1 MWVLE
6 LSCPRRKGEGCYTAI
21 FVSHELRVIVKD
33 VNFAAF
39 LACVSTG
46 RVGSSGQRKLFG
58 KETQMLEVGGPLHGA
73 ISSLMP
79 TGLQLARPALL

>member
-6 LSCPRRKGEGCYTAI
+6 LSCLRRKGDGCYTAI
-21 FVSHELRVIVKD
+21 FVSHELRVTVKD
-33 VNFAAF
+33 VNFVAF

-58 KETQMLEVGGPLHGA
+58 KETQMLEAGGPLQGA
-73 ISSLMP
+73 ISNLTP
-79 TGLQLARPALL
+79 TGLQLAGTALL